1 MKFFCNISFNMLID
15 RSTVSAILYSCIDNV
30 PFNSRHKILRHS
42 LLINN
47 FFIENNVRI
56 CDDEFLQFK
65 NLLSLDFVGKT
76 IQVF

>member
-1 MKFFCNISFNMLID
+1 
-15 RSTVSAILYSCIDNV
+15 VSAILYSCID
-30 PFNSRHKILRHS
+30 PFAYSIDRKNIHHS
-42 LLINN
+42 LIINN

-65 NLLSLDFVGKT
+65 NLLSLDFVGKP